1 MLNPRRRI
9 MPLTR
14 VRTPGWSST
23 TAVRTRSLDSPP
35 ALSLWMPSGVLIRQL
50 PEVVQASAQRH
61 YRIDVGLGIDAEVD
75 QYRSRRP
82 LRQVESR
89 LDLLHRLDADAGQPV
104 SLGQLHEV
112 RHLGQID
119 LGADTAVEIV
129 LELTHHA
136 QREAVQDRH
145 LHVHPITDSHGQLL
159 RRYEKAGFAGVAPA
173 RLLGPRHLGPDCS
186 REREA
191 HGPRAA
197 RVDEEPRPGVVP
209 PERGPDLVLADVR
222 DD

>member
-104 SLGQLHEV
+104 SLGPLHEV
-112 RHLGQID
+112 RHHGQTD
-119 LGADTAVEIV
+119 LGAATAAGMVRD
-129 LELTHHA
+129 LTHLYH
-136 QREAVQDRH
+136 QQP
-145 LHVHPITDSHGQLL
+145 VHKH
-159 RRYEKAGFAGVAPA
+159 
-173 RLLGPRHLGPDCS
+173 
-186 REREA
+186 
-191 HGPRAA
+191 
-197 RVDEEPRPGVVP
+197 
-209 PERGPDLVLADVR
+209 
-222 DD
+222 